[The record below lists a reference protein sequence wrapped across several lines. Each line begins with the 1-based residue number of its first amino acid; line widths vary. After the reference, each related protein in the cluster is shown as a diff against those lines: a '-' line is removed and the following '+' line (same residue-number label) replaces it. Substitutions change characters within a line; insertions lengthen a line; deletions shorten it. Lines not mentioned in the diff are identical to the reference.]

1 MLWNVWSSIVEDAG
15 RTCPDDYPEESE
27 WILEVC
33 GHDCKGHFFIET
45 TSAIPHG
52 DGIRKFMLTAAVDLD
67 GIVLIRPAEKKP
79 SAANKG
85 ASSLFQICQLERRG
99 AIRIVHVRPF
109 DPLPDWP
116 RHQRSKKLNGD

>member
-1 MLWNVWSSIVEDAG
+1 MLWNVWSSIVEDPE
-15 RTCPDDYPEESE
+15 RTYPAELPNENE
-27 WILEVC
+27 WIMEVC

-52 DGIRKFMLTAAVDLD
+52 DGIRKFMLTAAVELD
-67 GIVLIRPAEKKP
+67 GIVLIRPAESKSSAGKK
-79 SAANKG
+79 S
-85 ASSLFQICQLERRG
+85 ASSLFQIYKVEKRG

-116 RHQRSKKLNGD
+116 RIQHSKKLSGD